1 MDLNTKIA
9 ERRAERQAEL
19 AREQIAEIE
28 RKHQEEQAQAALRR
42 EQDQV
47 RQAEEK
53 AIEESVQKE
62 ADQRIRQVEDRLH
75 GRPEPEEYESISEE
89 ARKKVDAHIRSLA
102 TQRMTKGEKWKV
114 GSLVFCCVIGFF
126 MAWWVGAGML
136 IWAYLYSTKVIDRH
150 EEKIRAEIRKARPE

>member
-1 MDLNTKIA
+1 LDLNTKIA

-19 AREQIAEIE
+19 AREQVAEIK
-28 RKHQEEQAQAALRR
+28 RRHQEEQAQAALRL
-42 EQDQV
+42 EQDQL

-62 ADQRIRQVEDRLH
+62 ADRRIRAIEDRLH

-102 TQRMTKGEKWKV
+102 TQRMTKGEQWKL
-114 GSLVFCCVIGFF
+114 GLLVFGCIIAFF

-136 IWAYLYSTKVIDRH
+136 FWVCLYSSKVIDRH
-150 EEKIRAEIRKARPE
+150 EEKIRTEIRKARPE